1 METVQIVYLTILVIL
16 SICCWVIPLYSEDI
30 IVIKKSISMGFI
42 LQMIS
47 ILIIVLVTV
56 ANNRLHDY
64 KKEKYEEVT
73 ITLYKKINN

>member
-16 SICCWVIPLYSEDI
+16 SICCWVIPLYLEDI